1 MQEIKCPKCGE
12 VFQVDEAGYAAIVK
26 QVRDKEFNKEL
37 KEREAQFK
45 IAKEDAL
52 EVAKTKAEKDLNQLI
67 AQKDKEIAD
76 LQKKHDSESNE
87 TKLEIANLNAQ
98 IAAAESEKNTALE
111 KAEAEK
117 DRLISELNAK
127 LQAKDDEQK
136 HIVKEAEAEKDKII
150 AELQNQISNI
160 TKDHKHD
167 MEQLKSAKQLEIDAL
182 SAQITN
188 NETVKNLAVSEVETK
203 YTKLLA
209 DKKEEIAKLNGDL
222 ESKNK
227 ELEIRENS
235 IRREYDV
242 IIKNKDEQIEQYR
255 DFKARQSTK
264 MIGESLEVHCS
275 NEFNKVRHIGFP
287 TAYFEKD
294 NDARSGSKGDF
305 IFKDFDD
312 EGNEYISIMFEMKNE
327 ADATEKKHKNE
338 DFFKELDKD
347 RREKKCEYAV
357 LVTLLEAD
365 NDYYYISNVFDSYFV
380 YEGWCTD
387 KIYRQGYTKDEDN
400 VAFDGERIELFR
412 ELLTA
417 SEKAELESMRSNY
430 TELKEFKENVE
441 KNELHSKK
449 ESLLA
454 DEKYSVLSENEAF
467 IELKKNMD
475 NYSLDDL
482 ETKAKVIF
490 ADYVSSIGAFSA
502 KPEVSKSPVLFMSNS
517 NSEKESKKKA
527 PYGGIFE
534 KYNN

>member
-117 DRLISELNAK
+117 D
-127 LQAKDDEQK
+127 
-136 HIVKEAEAEKDKII
+136 KII

-167 MEQLKSAKQLEIDAL
+167 MEQLKSAKQLEIDTL
-182 SAQITN
+182 SVQITN

-209 DKKEEIAKLNGDL
+209 EKKEEIAKLNGDL

-227 ELEIRENS
+227 EMEIRENS

-255 DFKARQSTK
+255 DFKTKQSTK

-365 NDYYYISNVFDSYFV
+365 NDYYNQGIVDVSHRYPKMYVIRPQFFIPLISLLRNAARNSLEYRKQLAEMKNQNIDIENFEAGIDEFKRLWGMHYTNAQKRFG
-380 YEGWCTD
+380 EAIDEID
-387 KIYRQGYTKDEDN
+387 KTIQHLQKVRDALVTSGNHLGKANSQAADLTIKRLTKGN
-400 VAFDGERIELFR
+400 PTMVQKFA
-412 ELLTA
+412 
-417 SEKAELESMRSNY
+417 
-430 TELKEFKENVE
+430 ELKEK
-441 KNELHSKK
+441 
-449 ESLLA
+449 
-454 DEKYSVLSENEAF
+454 
-467 IELKKNMD
+467 
-475 NYSLDDL
+475 
-482 ETKAKVIF
+482 
-490 ADYVSSIGAFSA
+490 
-502 KPEVSKSPVLFMSNS
+502 
-517 NSEKESKKKA
+517 
-527 PYGGIFE
+527 
-534 KYNN
+534 

>member
-87 TKLEIANLNAQ
+87 TKLEIANLNVQ

-209 DKKEEIAKLNGDL
+209 EKKEEIAKLNGDL

-264 MIGESLEVHCS
+264 MIGESLEVHCN

-294 NDARSGSKGDF
+294 NDARTGSKGDY
-305 IFKDFDD
+305 IYRELD
-312 EGNEYISIMFEMKNE
+312 ENGIEIISIMFEMKNE
-327 ADATEKKHKNE
+327 NDTTATKHTNS

-347 RREKKCEYAV
+347 RREKHCEYAV
-357 LVTLLEAD
+357 LV
-365 NDYYYISNVFDSYFV
+365 SM
-380 YEGWCTD
+380 
-387 KIYRQGYTKDEDN
+387 
-400 VAFDGERIELFR
+400 
-412 ELLTA
+412 
-417 SEKAELESMRSNY
+417 LESDSEYYNQGIVDVSYKYPKMYVIRPQFLLPIITILRNTARNSLSLS
-430 TELKEFKENVE
+430 EEIERLKGANLDMARLENDI
-441 KNELHSKK
+441 
-449 ESLLA
+449 A
-454 DEKYSVLSENEAF
+454 DFQEKYSKNY
-467 IELKKNMD
+467 ELASRKFD
-475 NYSLDDL
+475 
-482 ETKAKVIF
+482 ETIDSIDKAIKQLQKAKD
-490 ADYVSSIGAFSA
+490 ALLSSNRNYRLANDKIT
-502 KPEVSKSPVLFMSNS
+502 KLRLNMLR
-517 NSEKESKKKA
+517 
-527 PYGGIFE
+527 
-534 KYNN
+534 

>member
-117 DRLISELNAK
+117 DRLISELNTK

-294 NDARSGSKGDF
+294 NDARSGS
-305 IFKDFDD
+305 
-312 EGNEYISIMFEMKNE
+312 MKNE

-365 NDYYYISNVFDSYFV
+365 NDYYNQGIVDVSHRYPKMYVIRPQFFVPLISLLRNAARNSLEYRKQLAEMKNQNIDIENFEAGIDEFKRLWGMHYTNAQKRFD
-380 YEGWCTD
+380 EAIDEID
-387 KIYRQGYTKDEDN
+387 KTIQHLQKVRDALVTSGNHLGKANSQAADLTIKRLTKGN
-400 VAFDGERIELFR
+400 PTMAQKF
-412 ELLTA
+412 A
-417 SEKAELESMRSNY
+417 
-430 TELKEFKENVE
+430 ELKEK
-441 KNELHSKK
+441 
-449 ESLLA
+449 
-454 DEKYSVLSENEAF
+454 
-467 IELKKNMD
+467 
-475 NYSLDDL
+475 
-482 ETKAKVIF
+482 
-490 ADYVSSIGAFSA
+490 
-502 KPEVSKSPVLFMSNS
+502 
-517 NSEKESKKKA
+517 
-527 PYGGIFE
+527 
-534 KYNN
+534 

>member
-117 DRLISELNAK
+117 D
-127 LQAKDDEQK
+127 
-136 HIVKEAEAEKDKII
+136 KII

-167 MEQLKSAKQLEIDAL
+167 MEQLKSAKQLEIDTL
-182 SAQITN
+182 SVQITN

-209 DKKEEIAKLNGDL
+209 EKKEEFAKLNGDL

-227 ELEIRENS
+227 EMEIRENS

-255 DFKARQSTK
+255 DFKTKQSTK

-365 NDYYYISNVFDSYFV
+365 NDYYNQGIVDVSHRYPKMYVIRPQFFIPLISLLRNAARNSLEYRKQLAEMKNQNIDIENFEAGIDEFKRLWGMHYTNAQKRFG
-380 YEGWCTD
+380 EAIDEID
-387 KIYRQGYTKDEDN
+387 KTIQHLQKVRDALVTSGNHLGKANSQAADLTIKRLTKGN
-400 VAFDGERIELFR
+400 PTMVQKFA
-412 ELLTA
+412 
-417 SEKAELESMRSNY
+417 
-430 TELKEFKENVE
+430 ELKEK
-441 KNELHSKK
+441 
-449 ESLLA
+449 
-454 DEKYSVLSENEAF
+454 
-467 IELKKNMD
+467 
-475 NYSLDDL
+475 
-482 ETKAKVIF
+482 
-490 ADYVSSIGAFSA
+490 
-502 KPEVSKSPVLFMSNS
+502 
-517 NSEKESKKKA
+517 
-527 PYGGIFE
+527 
-534 KYNN
+534 

>member
-52 EVAKTKAEKDLNQLI
+52 EVAKTKAEKDLNQLT

-127 LQAKDDEQK
+127 LQ
-136 HIVKEAEAEKDKII
+136 VKEAEAEKDKII

-209 DKKEEIAKLNGDL
+209 EKKEEIAKLNGDL

-227 ELEIRENS
+227 EMEIRENS

-255 DFKARQSTK
+255 DFKAKQSTK
-264 MIGESLEVHCS
+264 MIGESLEVHCN

-338 DFFKELDKD
+338 DFFKELYKD

-365 NDYYYISNVFDSYFV
+365 NDYYNQGIVDVSHRYPKMYVIRPQFFVPLISLLRNAARNSLEYRKQLAEMKNQNIDIENFEAGIDEFKRLWGMHYTNAQKRFD
-380 YEGWCTD
+380 EAIDEID
-387 KIYRQGYTKDEDN
+387 KTIQHLQKVRDALVTSGNHLGKANSQAADLTIKRLTKGN
-400 VAFDGERIELFR
+400 PTMAQKF
-412 ELLTA
+412 A
-417 SEKAELESMRSNY
+417 
-430 TELKEFKENVE
+430 ELKEK
-441 KNELHSKK
+441 
-449 ESLLA
+449 
-454 DEKYSVLSENEAF
+454 
-467 IELKKNMD
+467 
-475 NYSLDDL
+475 
-482 ETKAKVIF
+482 
-490 ADYVSSIGAFSA
+490 
-502 KPEVSKSPVLFMSNS
+502 
-517 NSEKESKKKA
+517 
-527 PYGGIFE
+527 
-534 KYNN
+534 